1 MMTEKEIETVKNA
14 LKLIDDLRSENEIQ
28 KLTFQLFIGKVVDE
42 IGLDRTTVLLK
53 EAKNAFKG

>member
-1 MMTEKEIETVKNA
+1 MTDKEMKTVNNA
-14 LKLIDDLRSENEIQ
+14 LKLIDDLRAENKIQ

-42 IGLDRTTVLLK
+42 IGLDRTAVLLT